1 MSVDLNGW
9 KINAQG
15 LWVVLI
21 LSSLGLFT
29 FTCERCA
36 RIIHHVV
43 VCLNTDAERQ
53 RQEKLVLFFETKNL
67 ILRFK
72 TLFSQSTIILV
83 DGFGTALLHFHP
95 HLEIWIPILPLKICL
110 LGLTVSACNF
120 VYCAVPIFL
129 KFSNCVLIIVQYTSC
144 LFLCSSEFEF
154 RTSLFFPPFVCFLNN
169 KKFS

>member
-1 MSVDLNGW
+1 MW
-9 KINAQG
+9 
-15 LWVVLI
+15 I
-21 LSSLGLFT
+21 LSWG
-29 FTCERCA
+29 
-36 RIIHHVV
+36 IIHHVV

-53 RQEKLVLFFETKNL
+53 RQEKLVLFFETENL

-83 DGFGTALLHFHP
+83 DGFGTALLHFHL
-95 HLEIWIPILPLKICL
+95 HLEIWIPILPLKIFL

-144 LFLCSSEFEF
+144 LLLCSSEFEF

-169 KKFS
+169 KKFSWIKTRIYFSHVTNIKAGSIKYFLSKCYRR

>member
-36 RIIHHVV
+36 RIIHHIV

-53 RQEKLVLFFETKNL
+53 RHEKLVLFFETK
-67 ILRFK
+67 
-72 TLFSQSTIILV
+72 T
-83 DGFGTALLHFHP
+83 
-95 HLEIWIPILPLKICL
+95 
-110 LGLTVSACNF
+110 
-120 VYCAVPIFL
+120 
-129 KFSNCVLIIVQYTSC
+129 
-144 LFLCSSEFEF
+144 
-154 RTSLFFPPFVCFLNN
+154 
-169 KKFS
+169 